1 MKKLLLVILFSFSCL
16 TLHAADKYIV
26 DPGHSNVGF
35 TIKHLVINKVSGRFK
50 DFSGVIYLD
59 DKDLSQS
66 SVTGTIQAESIDT
79 ANANRDR
86 DLKGADFFEVEKYP
100 EITFAS
106 KKVEKKGNTY
116 LVSGTLTMHGVS
128 HDVLLPVDVTGP
140 IKAMGG
146 KMRIGIETSLTIN
159 RQDYGITW
167 SHAVDGVGLV
177 AGNEVQISINA
188 EAVKEEPAQSQS

>member
-1 MKKLLLVILFSFSCL
+1 MKKLLLLILFSFSCL
-16 TLHAADKYIV
+16 TVHAADKYVV
-26 DPGHSNVGF
+26 DPGHTNVGF
-35 TIKHLVINKVSGRFK
+35 TVKHLVINKVSGRFK
-50 DFSGVIYLD
+50 DFSGVIYFD
-59 DKDLSQS
+59 EKDPSQS
-66 SVTGTIQAESIDT
+66 SITGTIKAESIDT

-86 DLKGADFFEVEKYP
+86 DLKGAGFFEVDKFP

-106 KKVEKKGNTY
+106 KRVEKKGDSY

-128 HDVLLPVDVTGP
+128 HDVELPVTVTGP

-159 RQDYGITW
+159 RQDYGLTW

-177 AGNEVQISINA
+177 AGNDVQISINA
-188 EAVKEEPAQSQS
+188 EAVKEEPAQTQS